1 MDQHDHEM
9 EQKGCLCRIKN
20 CAIEL
25 LSMEEDLETD
35 DEESWDLVGRD
46 LRLKATFLCID
57 LSRLIAFCQGEEHK
71 KALTV
76 VANKFFYSM
85 DEVSEESSTR
95 PSTSFFFRTACLGPL
110 HQVFFVFVFF
120 RMCIKSS
127 FGTQLRTATP
137 RQN

>member
-1 MDQHDHEM
+1 MDHEM

-85 DEVSEESSTR
+85 DELGDAVESRSLPLTQVR
-95 PSTSFFFRTACLGPL
+95 YGDTADALREVVAVLGPSL
-110 HQVFFVFVFF
+110 
-120 RMCIKSS
+120 
-127 FGTQLRTATP
+127 
-137 RQN
+137 

>member
-1 MDQHDHEM
+1 M

-85 DEVSEESSTR
+85 DEVSEDDPPHALPPLFSHSM
-95 PSTSFFFRTACLGPL
+95 SCLA
-110 HQVFFVFVFF
+110 H
-120 RMCIKSS
+120 CIKY
-127 FGTQLRTATP
+127 FFCFF
-137 RQN
+137 

>member
-95 PSTSFFFRTACLGPL
+95 PSTSFFFAQHVLAHCIK
-110 HQVFFVFVFF
+110 FFFIF